1 MTRLQLLLLL
11 LIWHLLRSLACAAQR
26 YLLQPTCCADCR
38 KMMLQWMCALLQV
51 ELSELTA
58 VLRLGDCLTLG

>member
-1 MTRLQLLLLL
+1 MTRLQLLL
-11 LIWHLLRSLACAAQR
+11 LIWHLLRLLACAAQR
-26 YLLQPTCCADCR
+26 ANCC

-58 VLRLGDCLTLG
+58 IFRLCECLTLG